1 MFSHCASGTVEGALA
16 IMVGSAAP
24 CPEGQSLKAPQ
35 PRAVAIS
42 ATNCPAA
49 SAGDRTGAD
58 DHSEGAV
65 DQPTE
70 RLAPIIVE
78 ELLEALGAINRAGGT
93 CSVIEEQNAQKILG
107 LADRAL

>member
-1 MFSHCASGTVEGALA
+1 MA
-16 IMVGSAAP
+16 GSAAP

-58 DHSEGAV
+58 DQSEGAV
-65 DQPTE
+65 LDEPTE